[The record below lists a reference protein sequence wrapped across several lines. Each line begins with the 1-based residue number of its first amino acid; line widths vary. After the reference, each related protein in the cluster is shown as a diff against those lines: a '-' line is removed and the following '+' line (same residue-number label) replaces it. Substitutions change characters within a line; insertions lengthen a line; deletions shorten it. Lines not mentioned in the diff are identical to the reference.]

1 MTRVAVEFEWQPIG
15 EVALVDGKLRFA
27 NLPRTPGVYRL
38 AFHVP
43 DVAARVYIGETDDL
57 RRRAQNYRTPGPT
70 QRTSLRMNQ
79 ELVETLARGVRVSQD
94 AITDATIS
102 LNDGPWGSLD
112 LARKTFRLM
121 LENAAMA
128 AVLAERKADP
138 VRGPVLVNRPGVG
151 EAEWS

>member
-15 EVALVDGKLRFA
+15 EVTLVDGKPRFPS
-27 NLPRTPGVYRL
+27 LPRAPGVYRL

-43 DVAARVYIGETDDL
+43 DAAARVYIGETDDL

-79 ELVETLARGVRVSQD
+79 ELVDVLTRGVRVSQE
-94 AITDATIS
+94 TVMGATIS
-102 LNDGPWGSLD
+102 LDDGPWRSLD
-112 LARKTFRLM
+112 LARKTGRLI

-128 AVLAERKADP
+128 AVLAEREADP